1 MFLDNILKY
10 RHFKQI
16 LLFKFR
22 KCCDNFLQNATFI
35 KGDKILIP
43 GFSLLQTVAFKIIW
57 KFTPVIALVKR
68 CIIGMI
74 YFSGELFN

>member
-1 MFLDNILKY
+1 MLLDNILKY

-22 KCCDNFLQNATFI
+22 KCCDNSLQNATPI

-43 GFSLLQTVAFKIIW
+43 GFSLLQTVAFNI
-57 KFTPVIALVKR
+57 
-68 CIIGMI
+68 M
-74 YFSGELFN
+74 